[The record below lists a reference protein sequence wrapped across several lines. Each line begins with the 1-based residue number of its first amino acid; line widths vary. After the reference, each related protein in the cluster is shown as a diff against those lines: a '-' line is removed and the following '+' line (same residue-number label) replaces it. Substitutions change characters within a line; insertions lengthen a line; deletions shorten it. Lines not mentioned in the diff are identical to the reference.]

1 MSFTSQLIIIIIH
14 YASLLG
20 LLICGS
26 LSLIHSD
33 RRKKLLFLILT
44 FLFVGILSFVYYSGI
59 LVFIVGV
66 FVIFFLV
73 SLYLFVFQIEF
84 FGSKTNEDQ
93 DARNNNKIKKTIGG
107 IILPVLFS
115 AGIGYLFYIYTSDF
129 LKDTVLNGNIYIVGL
144 GDISKQFFIE
154 YGPIMVIVIASLFI
168 SFLWFIMISKD

>member
-20 LLICGS
+20 LLIFGL

-33 RRKKLLFLILT
+33 RRKKLLFLILV
-44 FLFVGILSFVYYSGI
+44 FIFVGILSFVYYSGI

-66 FVIFFLV
+66 FVIFFLF
-73 SLYLFVFQIEF
+73 SLYSYVFHIKF
-84 FGSKTNEDQ
+84 FEITNNGNRDIR
-93 DARNNNKIKKTIGG
+93 DDSKIKKIIGS
-107 IILPVLFS
+107 IILPALFC

-129 LKDTVLNGNIYIVGL
+129 LKDAVLSGNIYIAGL
-144 GDISKQFFIE
+144 GDINNQFFIE
-154 YGPIMVIVIASLFI
+154 YSPILVIVVASLFI

>member
-1 MSFTSQLIIIIIH
+1 MSFTSQLIIIILH

-20 LLICGS
+20 LLICGL

-33 RRKKLLFLILT
+33 RRKKLLFLIMV

-84 FGSKTNEDQ
+84 FESKTDEDR
-93 DARNNNKIKKTIGG
+93 DRRNDNKIKTIGG
-107 IILPVLFS
+107 IVLPALFC

-129 LKDTVLNGNIYIVGL
+129 LKDAVLSGNIYIVGL
-144 GDISKQFFIE
+144 GDINKQLFIE
-154 YGPIMVIVIASLFI
+154 YSPILVIVIASLFI

>member
-20 LLICGS
+20 LLICGL
-26 LSLIHSD
+26 LSLIHSN
-33 RRKKLLFLILT
+33 RRKKLLFLILV

-73 SLYLFVFQIEF
+73 SLYLSVFQIEF
-84 FGSKTNEDQ
+84 FEKTDGGQ
-93 DARNNNKIKKTIGG
+93 DRRNDNKIKKTIGG
-107 IILPVLFS
+107 IILPALFCV
-115 AGIGYLFYIYTSDF
+115 GIGYLFYIYTSDF
-129 LKDTVLNGNIYIVGL
+129 LKEAVLSGNIYIVGL
-144 GDISKQFFIE
+144 GDINKQFFVE
-154 YGPIMVIVIASLFI
+154 YSPILVIVIASLFI

>member
-84 FGSKTNEDQ
+84 FESKTDEDR
-93 DARNNNKIKKTIGG
+93 DRRNDNKIKTIGG
-107 IILPVLFS
+107 IVLPALFC

-129 LKDTVLNGNIYIVGL
+129 LKDAVLSGNIYIVGL
-144 GDISKQFFIE
+144 GDINKQFFIE
-154 YGPIMVIVIASLFI
+154 YSPILVIVIASLFI

>member
-44 FLFVGILSFVYYSGI
+44 FLFAGILSFVYYSGI

-73 SLYLFVFQIEF
+73 SLYLFVYQIEF
-84 FGSKTNEDQ
+84 FGIKTDG
-93 DARNNNKIKKTIGG
+93 DGDRRNDDKIKKIIGR
-107 IILPVLFS
+107 IILPVLFC

-129 LKDTVLNGNIYIVGL
+129 LRDAVLNGNIYIVGL
-144 GDISKQFFIE
+144 GDINKQFFIE
-154 YGPIMVIVIASLFI
+154 YGPILVIVIASLFI

>member
-20 LLICGS
+20 LLICGL
-26 LSLIHSD
+26 LSLVHSD
-33 RRKKLLFLILT
+33 RRKKLLFLILA
-44 FLFVGILSFVYYSGI
+44 FLFIGILNFVYYSGI

-73 SLYLFVFQIEF
+73 SLYFFVFQIEF
-84 FGSKTNEDQ
+84 FESKTDEGQ
-93 DARNNNKIKKTIGG
+93 DRRNDNKIKKTIGG
-107 IILPVLFS
+107 IILPALFC

-129 LKDTVLNGNIYIVGL
+129 MKDVVLSGNIYIVGL
-144 GDISKQFFIE
+144 GDINKQFFIE
-154 YGPIMVIVIASLFI
+154 YSPILVIVIASLFI

>member
-20 LLICGS
+20 LLICGL

-33 RRKKLLFLILT
+33 RRKKLLFLILV

-84 FGSKTNEDQ
+84 FESKTDEDR
-93 DARNNNKIKKTIGG
+93 DRRNDNKIKTIGG
-107 IILPVLFS
+107 IVLPALFC

-129 LKDTVLNGNIYIVGL
+129 LKDAVLSGNIYIVGL
-144 GDISKQFFIE
+144 GDINKQFFIE
-154 YGPIMVIVIASLFI
+154 YSPILVIVIASLFI

>member
-1 MSFTSQLIIIIIH
+1 MSFTSQLIIIILH

-20 LLICGS
+20 LLICGL

-33 RRKKLLFLILT
+33 RRKKLLFLILV

-84 FGSKTNEDQ
+84 FESKTDEDR
-93 DARNNNKIKKTIGG
+93 DRRNDNKIKTIGG
-107 IILPVLFS
+107 IILPALFC

-129 LKDTVLNGNIYIVGL
+129 LKDAVLSGNIYIVGL
-144 GDISKQFFIE
+144 GDINKQFFIE
-154 YGPIMVIVIASLFI
+154 YSPILVIVIASLFI

>member
-1 MSFTSQLIIIIIH
+1 MSFTSQLIIIILH

-20 LLICGS
+20 LLICGL

-33 RRKKLLFLILT
+33 RRKKLLFLILV

-84 FGSKTNEDQ
+84 FESKTDEDR
-93 DARNNNKIKKTIGG
+93 DRRNDNKIKTIGG
-107 IILPVLFS
+107 IILPALFC
-115 AGIGYLFYIYTSDF
+115 AGIGYLFYIYTSDL
-129 LKDTVLNGNIYIVGL
+129 LKDAVLSGNIYIVGL
-144 GDISKQFFIE
+144 GDINKQFFIE
-154 YGPIMVIVIASLFI
+154 YSPILVIVIAALFI

>member
-20 LLICGS
+20 LLICGL

-33 RRKKLLFLILT
+33 RRKKLLFLILV

-84 FGSKTNEDQ
+84 FESKTDEDR
-93 DARNNNKIKKTIGG
+93 DRRNDNKIKTIGG
-107 IILPVLFS
+107 IILPALFC

-129 LKDTVLNGNIYIVGL
+129 LKDAVLSGNIYIVGL
-144 GDISKQFFIE
+144 GDINKQFFIE
-154 YGPIMVIVIASLFI
+154 YSPILVIVIASLFI